1 MSDLEKIRKKFAWLL
16 RNDDL
21 GFEKDAEGFVTIEQ
35 LVKIY
40 NTHKRNIMYDDAYFC
55 RFVFEPHDKHKN
67 QKLIRIDKKI
77 TEAFI
82 LPCVYT
88 TQQQFELLFEKFC
101 STYNSYFITKTDCI
115 NIVNNYS
122 DQFMLNDDKTKIRAI
137 RSWELI

>member
-21 GFEKDAEGFVTIEQ
+21 GFTKDAEGFVTIEQ

-40 NTHKRNIMYDDAYFC
+40 NTYKRNIMYDDAYFC
-55 RFVFEPHDKHKN
+55 RFVFESHDKNKN

-82 LPCVYT
+82 LPLVYT
-88 TQQQFELLFEKFC
+88 THQQFELLFENFC

-122 DQFMLNDDKTKIRAI
+122 DQFKLNDDKTKIRAI

>member
-21 GFEKDAEGFVTIEQ
+21 GFTKDAEGFVTIEQ

-40 NTHKRNIMYDDAYFC
+40 NTHKRNIMYNDAYFC

-88 TQQQFELLFEKFC
+88 THQQFELLFEKFC

-122 DQFMLNDDKTKIRAI
+122 DQFKLNNDKTKIRAI